1 MFIMR
6 MVRGHSGADGEFYAA
21 GVQQQPQQHGFL
33 QDQGWHE
40 QLNHQSGGHFIPSYH
55 QEQANISSGKL

>member
-6 MVRGHSGADGEFYAA
+6 MVLGHSGADGEFYAA

-40 QLNHQSGGHFIPSYH
+40 QLNHQSGGHSSYL